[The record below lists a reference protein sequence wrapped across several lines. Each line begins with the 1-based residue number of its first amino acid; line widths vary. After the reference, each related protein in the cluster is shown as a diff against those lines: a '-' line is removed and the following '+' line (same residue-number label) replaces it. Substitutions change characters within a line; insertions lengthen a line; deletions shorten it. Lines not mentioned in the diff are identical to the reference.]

1 MASFEAGELDF
12 DVTGLPLGSW
22 TVQIRAWDEAG
33 NRGDAALDSLWFPWP
48 PWIALLALSMATSAR
63 PGIHD
68 WMHALAEMKR
78 NLRGPFFQAPLRR
91 NPPQR
96 CNTFRCRSIFVVDP
110 LSSSLQVA

>member
-1 MASFEAGELDF
+1 MKSSASPPVKSDN
-12 DVTGLPLGSW
+12 
-22 TVQIRAWDEAG
+22 IEAG

-91 NPPQR
+91 NPPQ
-96 CNTFRCRSIFVVDP
+96 
-110 LSSSLQVA
+110 

>member
-1 MASFEAGELDF
+1 
-12 DVTGLPLGSW
+12 
-22 TVQIRAWDEAG
+22 
-33 NRGDAALDSLWFPWP
+33 
-48 PWIALLALSMATSAR
+48 MATSAR

-96 CNTFRCRSIFVVDP
+96 CNTFEDHDFVDP
-110 LSSSLQVA
+110 LSSSLQVVHELIVATVPARSCIDHQMHDLAAYTRDLR